1 MLNSPFMREN
11 LGRLLVGATVAVES
25 VDVRCVVVTVAG
37 RKYEAEKKFPI
48 TWAEERGR
56 RRRRRSTKVSA
67 HSSSLPPSLLGE
79 KKVDVRLGR

>member
-48 TWAEERGR
+48 TWAVERE

-79 KKVDVRLGR
+79 KS

>member
-48 TWAEERGR
+48 TWTEERGEEEEEHQ
-56 RRRRRSTKVSA
+56 SFSP
-67 HSSSLPPSLLGE
+67 LPPSLLGE
-79 KKVDVRLGR
+79 KS

>member
-1 MLNSPFMREN
+1 MREN

-48 TWAEERGR
+48 TWAEERGEEEEEEEQHQ
-56 RRRRRSTKVSA
+56 SFSPL
-67 HSSSLPPSLLGE
+67 SLPPSLLGE
-79 KKVDVRLGR
+79 KS

>member
-48 TWAEERGR
+48 TWAVERGEEEEEEHQ
-56 RRRRRSTKVSA
+56 SFSPL
-67 HSSSLPPSLLGE
+67 SLPPSLLGE
-79 KKVDVRLGR
+79 KS

>member
-1 MLNSPFMREN
+1 MREN

-56 RRRRRSTKVSA
+56 GRRSTKVSA

-79 KKVDVRLGR
+79 KS

>member
-1 MLNSPFMREN
+1 MLNSPFTREN

-48 TWAEERGR
+48 TWAEEREER
-56 RRRRRSTKVSA
+56 EEEAEEEHQSFSPLFLPLSSA
-67 HSSSLPPSLLGE
+67 

>member
-1 MLNSPFMREN
+1 MREN

-48 TWAEERGR
+48 TWAEERER
-56 RRRRRSTKVSA
+56 EEEEEEHQSFSPLF
-67 HSSSLPPSLLGE
+67 LPPSLPLSSA